1 MTLLFVDIFTK
12 GGVMGEKFMTRRG
25 EIAAHLPVLWQSLT
39 ICLKSLE
46 ENNHESVLVL

>member
-25 EIAAHLPVLWQSLT
+25 EIAAHLPVLWWSPT
-39 ICLKSLE
+39 INLRPLE
-46 ENNHESVLVL
+46 ENNHDSVLVF